1 MSLAL
6 RTQELQIT
14 GTNQSIGCEEV
25 QVNCTGGEQEG
36 MKENKLEFFKCIP
49 FSLQMPIRP
58 FHCVLL

>member
-6 RTQELQIT
+6 RTKELQIT

-36 MKENKLEFFKCIP
+36 MKENKLEFF
-49 FSLQMPIRP
+49 
-58 FHCVLL
+58 